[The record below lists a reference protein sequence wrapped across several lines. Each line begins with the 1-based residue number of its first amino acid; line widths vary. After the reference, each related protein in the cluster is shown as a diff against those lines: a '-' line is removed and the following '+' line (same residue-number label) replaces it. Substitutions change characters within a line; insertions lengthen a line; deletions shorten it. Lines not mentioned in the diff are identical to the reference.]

1 MESTNLGI
9 HPYMRKCL
17 WMYKFL
23 EEFKN
28 SIWAKIYKFKCIGV
42 KRKSL
47 TLWPLPMA
55 TQLNAKWDFKAVT
68 SLAGNGG
75 ADEWI
80 LGFPSCVE
88 CCQRHTFLT
97 HTIYCSKSG
106 VSREEG
112 GDGEQQMR
120 YTKETAA
127 KSLRTCSTLCDPI
140 DGSPPGSPIPGKNT
154 GVGCHFLFHAWKWK
168 VKVKLLSHVWLLAT
182 SWTAAYQTPPSMG
195 FSRQKYWNGVPLPSL
210 TKNIKRK

>member
-1 MESTNLGI
+1 MSLAHLYIRWQTELGTGWGSCRSLWPVLTPLDCGLGAHESTNLGI

-23 EEFKN
+23 EEFRN
-28 SIWAKIYKFKCIGV
+28 SIWAKIYTFKCIGV

-55 TQLNAKWDFKAVT
+55 TQLKAKWDFKAVT

-112 GDGEQQMR
+112 GDWESSSWD
-120 YTKETAA
+120 TP
-127 KSLRTCSTLCDPI
+127 RTL
-140 DGSPPGSPIPGKNT
+140 
-154 GVGCHFLFHAWKWK
+154 
-168 VKVKLLSHVWLLAT
+168 LLSRYARVRLCV
-182 SWTAAYQTPPSMG
+182 TP
-195 FSRQKYWNGVPLPSL
+195 
-210 TKNIKRK
+210 